1 MAPDTVADM
10 LRFLAEFDGQGN
22 QLLRHAFVISMNI
35 ERPLTP
41 RAEDMSKRIPG
52 YIDLPPRQAAL
63 AATLRR
69 AFSPL
74 ESPACDFDEL
84 LRKLDCAA

>member
-1 MAPDTVADM
+1 M
-10 LRFLAEFDGQGN
+10 LQFLAEFDGQGN

-35 ERPLTP
+35 ERPHTSGS
-41 RAEDMSKRIPG
+41 EDKSKRIPSL
-52 YIDLPPRQAAL
+52 IDLPPSQAAL

-69 AFSPL
+69 AFAPV
-74 ESPACDFDEL
+74 ESSGCGFDEL